1 MIDLMHITFQNDW
14 SKALQEGNYRADS
27 LLTQGFIH
35 CSTPAQVA
43 GTANRFYAGQT
54 GLLLLGIDSKL
65 VGAEVRWENL
75 EGGEMLFPHIY
86 GLLNLEAVVKVIEF
100 APGEDGLFPAPELE

>member
-1 MIDLMHITFQNDW
+1 MIDLMHITSKNDW
-14 SKALQEGNYRADS
+14 SKALQEGSYRADS

-43 GTANRFYAGQT
+43 DTANRFYAGQQD
-54 GLLLLGIDSKL
+54 LVLLGIDSQR

-75 EGGEMLFPHIY
+75 ERGQMLFPHIY
-86 GLLNLEAVVKVIEF
+86 GPLNLEAVVKVIEYR
-100 APGEDGLFPAPELE
+100 PGEDGRFSRQVLD